1 MAMHNSRGE
10 QLDCAVGTLT
20 QNDMTVTRA
29 WIAGRFVDDVGSY
42 SPWNQGSN
50 GDGGTDLAAK
60 LDPRVVK
67 QLNAAI
73 AVNCSASL
81 RKQEGTGG
89 LHLLNPKP

>member
-1 MAMHNSRGE
+1 MHSLRGE
-10 QLDCAVGTLT
+10 QLECAIGTLT
-20 QNDMTVTRA
+20 QNNMTVTRA

-42 SPWNQGSN
+42 SPGKQGSN
-50 GDGGTDLAAK
+50 GDRETDLASR

-89 LHLLNPKP
+89 LHPLHPNF